1 MTRSGTTRRAKG
13 RTRIRE
19 ARSILEQLGM
29 PREQRNDRSALT
41 LLALVGLTPRRKWTS
56 IERPLIGITQM
67 MDFFAKHY
75 GVQYAPNTRETVRR
89 QTVHQFV
96 DAGLILCNPDR
107 PDRPINSPKWCYQ
120 ITDQVHELLRTFGT
134 AGWKRAL
141 GAYLD
146 EAGSLAEEYAQRRVM
161 RRIPV
166 KLPSGKTLRLSPGG
180 QNVLV
185 KRIIEQFLP
194 RFTPRA
200 ELVYVG
206 DAKAKRALFDERRLT
221 ELGIAVDAHGKFP
234 DVVVYFSEKNWLLL
248 IEAVTSHGPVNPKRH
263 RELKT
268 LFRKSR
274 AGLVFVT
281 AFLDRKALS
290 SYLPEISWETEV
302 WVADA
307 PDHMIHFDG
316 ERFLGPFEAVKPE

>member
-1 MTRSGTTRRAKG
+1 MTRSGTRRRAKG

-19 ARSILEQLGM
+19 ARSVLEQLGM
-29 PREQRNDRSALT
+29 PREQQNDRSALT
-41 LLALVGLTPRRKWTS
+41 LLALVELTPSRKWCS
-56 IERPLIGITQM
+56 AKRPLIGITQM
-67 MDFFAKHY
+67 MDFFSEHD

-96 DAGLILCNPDR
+96 DAGLILSNPDR

-120 ITDQVHELLRTFGT
+120 ITEQAHELLRTFGAAAWERT
-134 AGWKRAL
+134 LR
-141 GAYLD
+141 AYLD

-161 RRIPV
+161 RRLPV
-166 KLPSGKTLRLSPGG
+166 KLASGETLRLSPGG

-185 KRIIEQFLP
+185 KRVIEEFLP
-194 RFTPRA
+194 RFTPKA
-200 ELVYVG
+200 ELIYVG
-206 DAKAKRALFDERRLT
+206 DAKAKWALFDERRLA
-221 ELGIAVDAHGKFP
+221 ELGITVDSHGKFS

-263 RELKT
+263 RELKR
-268 LFRKSR
+268 LFGKSR

-281 AFLDRKALS
+281 AFPDRKALS
-290 SYLPEISWETEV
+290 SYLPDISWETEV
-302 WVADA
+302 WVAEA

-316 ERFLGPFEAVKPE
+316 ERFLGPFETAKVE